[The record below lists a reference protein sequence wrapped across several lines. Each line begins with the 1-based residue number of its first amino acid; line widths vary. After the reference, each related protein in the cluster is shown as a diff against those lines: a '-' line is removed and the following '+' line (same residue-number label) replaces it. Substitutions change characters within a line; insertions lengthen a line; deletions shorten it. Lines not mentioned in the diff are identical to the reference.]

1 MWPRTGAALAVKFS
15 CARKSNTKGIIMYF
29 EAVLNNKK
37 YKVDVHEEKL
47 TWKVSLQQ
55 EGKDWV
61 HHEISK
67 NDYRS
72 AEEYVSFLF
81 GGKSFLI
88 DVVGQDTEYT
98 VFTRNSFRTI
108 KIFNDEM
115 LLHESL
121 KKGGGFGAAAELK
134 SGMPGKIIE
143 IFVKAGDEVKAG
155 KPLLIMEAMKMENEM
170 RASSDVKIKQV
181 RVKQGDSVESGAV
194 LIQFES

>member
-1 MWPRTGAALAVKFS
+1 
-15 CARKSNTKGIIMYF
+15 MYF
-29 EAVLNNKK
+29 EALINNKK
-37 YKVDVHEEKL
+37 YKVDVHEER
-47 TWKVSLQQ
+47 TSWKVSLQQ
-55 EGKDWV
+55 NDQPWV
-61 HHEISK
+61 HYDISK

-81 GGKSFLI
+81 QGKSYLI
-88 DVVGQDTEYT
+88 DVLGKDTEYT

-121 KKGGGFGAAAELK
+121 KKGGGFGSNSELK

-143 IFVKAGDEVKAG
+143 IFVKEGDEVPAG

-170 RASSDVKIKQV
+170 RSSNVVKIKKIC
-181 RVKQGDSVESGAV
+181 VKQGDSVESGAV
-194 LIQFES
+194 LIQFEN

>member
-1 MWPRTGAALAVKFS
+1 
-15 CARKSNTKGIIMYF
+15 MYF

-37 YKVDVHEEKL
+37 YKVDVHEERHS
-47 TWKVSLQQ
+47 WKVSLQK
-55 EGKDWV
+55 EGESWV

-67 NDYRS
+67 TDFQS

-81 GGKSFLI
+81 GGKSYLI
-88 DVVGQDTEYT
+88 DVLGQDTEYT

-121 KKGGGFGAAAELK
+121 KKGGGFGGDTELK
-134 SGMPGKIIE
+134 AGMPGKIIE
-143 IFVKAGDEVKAG
+143 IFAKEGETVKAG

-170 RASSDVKIKQV
+170 RASSDVKIKQIC
-181 RVKQGDSVESGAV
+181 VKQGDSVENGAV
-194 LIQFES
+194 LIKFDKIE